1 MCSLGR
7 CSRFWRELCGS
18 DCVWECLYRERWPAL
33 DLGKDSSAQD
43 VKTHQFDPQI
53 EPSLM
58 VNAQLYFLS
67 RLFFPFLG
75 SVSCMVLVVV
85 KKQNF

>member
-1 MCSLGR
+1 MCSLGS

-58 VNAQLYFLS
+58 VNAQLYFSLLTFFLS
-67 RLFFPFLG
+67 GFRFLYG
-75 SVSCMVLVVV
+75 FGCGE
-85 KKQNF
+85 KQNF